1 VAPGAASA
9 AVHAV
14 RAKLSDDAQ
23 HRPLTNMLET
33 LPVASMLRAAAL
45 HTAPSVFASEDS
57 LQAFAR
63 LDEHA
68 LRLMAEASAVELA
81 KELCARTQ
89 QLRRAYDAMNARAA
103 RLNAETA
110 ASKFSGF
117 SKTNLV
123 GGSVGEFYSGLVGR
137 LGQGPSLKFF
147 EAMKMEHCQRRD
159 SHEQFVTSNYKLST
173 TPALEWGYAVDGLKP
188 PDVQLSHG
196 RNIRSIDQLMQLQIV
211 KEAQLIPEEVM
222 CVSLY
227 TGPMY
232 MKYNACLREG
242 RSEGRNMYP
251 TTIFVLVSAVQKLA
265 RVTEISED
273 LMLYCGLGNASDL
286 PASFR
291 CADKFG
297 SMGWTEF
304 GFRSTTSDKAVA
316 LDYSGIKKGNPHP
329 IVIAIKPNAIDRGAC
344 IAELSQYQ
352 GEKEYLYVPCSF
364 LQPAGPQW
372 LEVVEDGVANCIP
385 MHLSS
390 NMTTETTDKLVA
402 KKHLM
407 HLDAARLLAD
417 EVRAELEELAVSS
430 VAKER
435 MKKDVSCFGKPELL
449 QQVAAGI
456 NAHCESIIKRHS
468 DMDASLY
475 REDNFFRD
483 LVSEVLDMKAWAL
496 QKWNLWLQDQ
506 SVFLSHV
513 KDYYTPM
520 QCHRKL
526 LACLRRRVRQSAPD
540 SSERQRACLELL
552 QCKGLVKSAASGE
565 LNAEGEDLIV
575 AAAADGW
582 SAEDIKTLI
591 QAGADAAAVD
601 KNGLTAFVVA
611 ARNGHLLTMQ
621 ALLVGGC
628 DLGNALIQAAQ
639 NGHADCVEALLSS
652 GADAGTSDV

>member
-1 VAPGAASA
+1 
-9 AVHAV
+9 V
-14 RAKLSDDAQ
+14 RAKLRDDAQ

-33 LPVASMLRAAAL
+33 VPVASMLRAAAL
-45 HTAPSVFASEDS
+45 HTAPSVFASDDS

-68 LRLMAEASAVELA
+68 LQLMAEACAVELA

-89 QLRRAYDAMNARAA
+89 ELRRAYDAMNARAA

-117 SKTNLV
+117 SMV

-188 PDVQLSHG
+188 PDAQLSHG
-196 RNIRSIDQLMQLQIV
+196 RNIRSIDQLMQLEIV

-242 RSEGRNMYP
+242 RSEGRNMFP

-286 PASFR
+286 PESFR

-304 GFRSTTSDKAVA
+304 GFRSTTADKAVA

-372 LEVVEDGVANCIP
+372 LEVVEEGVVYGFP

-390 NMTTETTDKLVA
+390 NMTTETTDKLLA
-402 KKHLM
+402 KKKLM

-435 MKKDVSCFGKPELL
+435 MKKDITCIAKPEIL

-456 NAHCESIIKRHS
+456 NAQCESIIKRHS

-475 REDNFFRD
+475 REDNIFRD
-483 LVSEVLDMKAWAL
+483 LVSEILDMKAWAL
-496 QKWNLWLQDQ
+496 QKWNLWLKDD
-506 SVFLSHV
+506 SVYLSHLMDV
-513 KDYYTPM
+513 TPM

-526 LACLRRRVRQSAPD
+526 LAYLRRRVRQSAPD
-540 SSERQRACLELL
+540 SSEGQRACLELL

-565 LNAEGEDLIV
+565 LNAEGEDLIF

-582 SAEDIKTLI
+582 SADDIKTLI

-601 KNGLTAFVVA
+601 KDGRTAFVVA
-611 ARNGHLLTMQ
+611 ASNGHLFTMQ
-621 ALLVGGC
+621 ALMFGEC
-628 DLGNALIQAAQ
+628 DMGNAIYSAAA

-652 GADAGTSDV
+652 GADAGASDT